1 MFLTNP
7 SSVHVRNN
15 RGRGSRAKLNEVN
28 FGKLEFSISV
38 IVPLL
43 FQASVPQCFDQ
54 NSLHLISLTSSVGI
68 VYAVNVFVAPAG
80 QKTSQ
85 TALSPKRFAVSAG
98 VR

>member
-68 VYAVNVFVAPAG
+68 VYAVNVFVAPEGLQDSAQG
-80 QKTSQ
+80 FN
-85 TALSPKRFAVSAG
+85 PHKR
-98 VR
+98 